1 MEPPDGNNDLRGE
14 AGFPKEDRL
23 LKRTDFQQCK
33 LSGITR
39 HTPHFLV
46 SMAPSPTGTA
56 RLGVVV
62 TKRLGKAVKRNR
74 VKRLLREYFR
84 LHKGLLPFKDI
95 VIVAKKGASLLT
107 WQQTKAELHRVLVV
121 GVKANARG

>member
-1 MEPPDGNNDLRGE
+1 
-14 AGFPKEDRL
+14 
-23 LKRTDFQQCK
+23 
-33 LSGITR
+33 
-39 HTPHFLV
+39 
-46 SMAPSPTGTA
+46 MAPSPTGTV

-84 LHKGLLPFKDI
+84 LYKGFLPFKDI

-107 WQQTKAELHRVLVV
+107 WQQIKEELHKVLLL
-121 GVKANARG
+121 GVRANARG